1 MGVATEARKLAAQ
14 LDRVG
19 AAVGD
24 VEAQALRGDE
34 GVRRCWATGAGMKG
48 LSAPGAFFIASDLW
62 GTLLYATDMWASLVT
77 VSNGVRIILLPIP

>member
-1 MGVATEARKLAAQ
+1 VWVVHTLARRMGVATEARKLAAQ

-34 GVRRCWATGAGMKG
+34 GVRQRGATGAGTARG
-48 LSAPGAFFIASDLW
+48 
-62 GTLLYATDMWASLVT
+62 
-77 VSNGVRIILLPIP
+77 